1 MHNNMNPR
9 EFEAW
14 RLIVKKFDY
23 QYGLAVK
30 GKADYRSEPISM
42 KILRDFYWNGVAFRY
57 LGNFMM
63 KYQEFDHFVKK
74 FFQMKSKLSPSQKR
88 KPPYKKVEEDGQGIL
103 F

>member
-1 MHNNMNPR
+1 
-9 EFEAW
+9 
-14 RLIVKKFDY
+14 
-23 QYGLAVK
+23 
-30 GKADYRSEPISM
+30 M

-63 KYQEFDHFVKK
+63 KYQEFDHFVNK
-74 FFQMKSKLSPSQKR
+74 FFQMKNKISPSKKR

>member
-1 MHNNMNPR
+1 MKSGSNPR

-23 QYGLAVK
+23 QYGLATA
-30 GKADYRSEPISM
+30 GKADYRSEPIKT
-42 KILRDFYWNGVAFRY
+42 KILRDFYRNGVAFQH
-57 LGNFMM
+57 LGNFMT
-63 KYQEFDHFVKK
+63 KYQEFDHFVNK
-74 FFQMKSKLSPSQKR
+74 FFQMKNKISPPKKR